1 VLHAVAGA
9 TLRGYESVV
18 PMDCTAALNDV
29 DKEFAFNQIVSLYR
43 GVLTTSEMLSF
54 Q

>member
-1 VLHAVAGA
+1 
-9 TLRGYESVV
+9 
-18 PMDCTAALNDV
+18 MDCTAALNDV

-43 GVLTTSEMLSF
+43 GVLTTSELLSF